1 MSINNNKWKQQQM
14 EATTTVD
21 NQEMPEKN
29 ESTKSIQTRGY
40 AYSELNEH

>member
-1 MSINNNKWKQQQM
+1 M

-21 NQEMPEKN
+21 NQEIPEMN

-40 AYSELNEH
+40 EYSELNEH